1 MRGSAEP
8 PIYRDGVSGAPTRTP
23 TRASSDDS
31 VRRYLQE
38 LAVHTLLTSADELAL
53 GRAIAA
59 GRDAAGALASARPDD
74 AAEVRRLEQLV
85 ADGYAARERFIA
97 ANLRLVVSIAKRYQ
111 TAAMPLQDVIQ
122 EGNLG
127 LMRAVEKFEPE
138 RGFKFS
144 TYATWWIRQAI
155 TRAIA
160 DKGRTIRVPAH
171 VSEALAVLSRTSAT
185 LQRQLGR
192 EPTIVELAKA
202 TGFRPDRVADYQA
215 AVHETVSLS
224 APIGDENGELADLL
238 PDRDGATPF
247 DAAATKLEREAL
259 DAVLA
264 LLSDRERVVLRLR
277 FGLDG
282 AMPRTLEDVGREFSL
297 TRERIRQIEA
307 KALTKL
313 RHPCAPPALRQLVNA

>member
-1 MRGSAEP
+1 MRPSGD
-8 PIYRDGVSGAPTRTP
+8 DG
-23 TRASSDDS
+23 

-38 LAVHTLLTSADELAL
+38 LSVHSLLSGADEVAL
-53 GRAIAA
+53 GRSIAI
-59 GRDAAGALASARPDD
+59 GRDASIALTSKPATS
-74 AAEVRRLEQLV
+74 AAERRRLQALV
-85 ADGYAARERFIA
+85 VEGDAARERFIA

-111 TAAMPLQDVIQ
+111 TPTMPLQDVIQ

-171 VSEALAVLSRTSAT
+171 VSEALSVLSRTAT
-185 LQRQLGR
+185 TLHRQLGR
-192 EPTIVELAKA
+192 EPTIEELADA
-202 TGFRPDRVADYQA
+202 TGLRPDRVADYQA
-215 AVHETVSLS
+215 AVHETISLS
-224 APIGDENGELADLL
+224 SPIGDDQGELADLL
-238 PDRDGATPF
+238 ADEALTTPF
-247 DAAATKLEREAL
+247 DAAAAKLEREAL

-264 LLSDRERVVLRLR
+264 LLSQRERVVLRMR

-282 AMPRTLEDVGREFSL
+282 AMPRTLEDVGREFAL

-313 RHPCAPPALRQLVNA
+313 RHPCAPPALRQLVHA

>member
-1 MRGSAEP
+1 VKATGD
-8 PIYRDGVSGAPTRTP
+8 DG
-23 TRASSDDS
+23 
-31 VRRYLQE
+31 VRRYLHE
-38 LAVHTLLTSADELAL
+38 LAAHQLLTAADELEL
-53 GRAIAA
+53 GRAIAV
-59 GRDAAGALASARPDD
+59 GRDAAAALAAKPGMA
-74 AAEVRRLEQLV
+74 AAERRRLLELV
-85 ADGYAARERFIA
+85 ATGDAARERFIA

-111 TAAMPLQDVIQ
+111 SAAMPLPDVIQ

-171 VSEALAVLSRTSAT
+171 VSEALGVLTRTSAG
-185 LQRQLGR
+185 LQRKLGR
-192 EPTIVELAKA
+192 EPTIMELAEA
-202 TGFRPDRVADYQA
+202 TGLRPDRVADYQA

-224 APIGDENGELADLL
+224 APINEEQGELSDLL
-238 PDRDGATPF
+238 PDRDTASPF
-247 DAAATKLEREAL
+247 DATAAKLEHEAL
-259 DAVLA
+259 DSVLA
-264 LLSDRERVVLRLR
+264 LLSDRERVVLRMR

-282 AMPRTLEDVGREFSL
+282 AMPRTLEDVGREFAL

-313 RHPCAPPALRQLVNA
+313 RHPCAPPALRQLVHA

>member
-1 MRGSAEP
+1 MRGTAARATTPLGE
-8 PIYRDGVSGAPTRTP
+8 DG
-23 TRASSDDS
+23 

-38 LAVHTLLTSADELAL
+38 LSAHTLLTGTDEVEL
-53 GRAIAA
+53 GRAIAI
-59 GRDAAGALASARPDD
+59 GRDAAAALATTPPPAPADR
-74 AAEVRRLEQLV
+74 RRLQRLV
-85 ADGYAARERFIA
+85 ADGDAARERFIA

-111 TAAMPLQDVIQ
+111 STAMPLLDVIQ

-171 VSEALAVLSRTSAT
+171 VSEALSSMARTAAG

-192 EPTIVELAKA
+192 EPTVMELAEA
-202 TGFRPDRVADYQA
+202 TGMRPDRVADYQS

-224 APIGDENGELADLL
+224 APLGEDQGELADLL
-238 PDRDGATPF
+238 ADADGETPF
-247 DAAATKLEREAL
+247 DAAATNLEHEAL
-259 DAVLA
+259 DGVLR
-264 LLSDRERVVLRLR
+264 LLSERERVVLRMR

-282 AMPRTLEDVGREFSL
+282 AMPRTLEDVGREFAL

-313 RHPCAPPALRQLVNA
+313 RHPCAPPALRQLVHA

>member
-1 MRGSAEP
+1 
-8 PIYRDGVSGAPTRTP
+8 
-23 TRASSDDS
+23 
-31 VRRYLQE
+31 
-38 LAVHTLLTSADELAL
+38 LLTAADEVAL
-53 GRAIAA
+53 GRTIAL
-59 GRDAAGALASARPDD
+59 GRDAAGKLAATR
-74 AAEVRRLEQLV
+74 AKTLAERRRLTALV
-85 ADGYAARERFIA
+85 NDGEAARERFIA

-111 TAAMPLQDVIQ
+111 TATMPLQDVIQ

-171 VSEALAVLSRTSAT
+171 VSEALSVIGRTTQT

-192 EPTIVELAKA
+192 DPSIEELAEA
-202 TGFRPDRVADYQA
+202 TGLRPERVVDYQG

-224 APIGDENGELADLL
+224 APIGDEQGELSDLL
-238 PDRDGATPF
+238 ADTELATPF
-247 DAAATKLEREAL
+247 DAAAAKLEHEAL
-259 DAVLA
+259 DAVLD
-264 LLSDRERVVLRLR
+264 LLSEREHAVLRMR

-282 AMPRTLEDVGREFSL
+282 AMPRTLEDVGREFAL

>member
-1 MRGSAEP
+1 MA
-8 PIYRDGVSGAPTRTP
+8 GAPTRAVTGP
-23 TRASSDDS
+23 SGDDG

-38 LAVHTLLTSADELAL
+38 LSVHTLLTAADEVTL

-59 GRDAAGALASARPDD
+59 GRDAATLLASGGSLTD
-74 AAEVRRLEQLV
+74 AERRRLTKTV
-85 ADGYAARERFIA
+85 ADGEAARERFIA

-111 TAAMPLQDVIQ
+111 TQAMPLPDVIQ

-160 DKGRTIRVPAH
+160 DKGRTIRIPAH
-171 VSEALAVLSRTSAT
+171 VSEALSSMARTSAT
-185 LQRQLGR
+185 LQRKLGR
-192 EPTIVELAKA
+192 DPTICELAEA
-202 TGFRPDRVADYQA
+202 TGMRPDRVADYQA
-215 AVHETVSLS
+215 AVHDTVSLS
-224 APIGDENGELADLL
+224 APLGEDQGELADVL
-238 PDRDGATPF
+238 PDADVETPF
-247 DAAATKLEREAL
+247 DAAATTLEREAL
-259 DAVLA
+259 EAVLS
-264 LLSDRERVVLRLR
+264 LLSDRERSVLRMR

-282 AMPRTLEDVGREFSL
+282 AMPRTLEDVGREFAL

-313 RHPCAPPALRQLVNA
+313 RHPCAPPALRQLVHA

>member
-1 MRGSAEP
+1 MA
-8 PIYRDGVSGAPTRTP
+8 GAT
-23 TRASSDDS
+23 TRAVAGRSGDDG

-38 LAVHTLLTSADELAL
+38 LAVHSLLTAADEVAL

-59 GRDAAGALASARPDD
+59 GRDASATLAAAADLAPD
-74 AAEVRRLEQLV
+74 ERRRLREIV
-85 ADGYAARERFIA
+85 TTAEAARERFIA
-97 ANLRLVVSIAKRYQ
+97 SNLRLVVSIAKRYQ
-111 TAAMPLQDVIQ
+111 TQAMPLPDVIQ

-171 VSEALAVLSRTSAT
+171 VSEALASMARTSMT

-192 EPTIVELAKA
+192 EPTVPELAEA
-202 TGFRPDRVADYQA
+202 TGMRPDRIADYLG

-224 APIGDENGELADLL
+224 APLGDDQGELADLIADDDL
-238 PDRDGATPF
+238 ETPF
-247 DAAATKLEREAL
+247 DAAATTLEREAL
-259 DAVLA
+259 EAVLA
-264 LLSDRERVVLRLR
+264 LLSGRERAVLRMR

-282 AMPRTLEDVGREFSL
+282 AMPRTLEDVGREFAL

-313 RHPCAPPALRQLVNA
+313 RHPCTPPALRQLVHA

>member
-1 MRGSAEP
+1 MGGTART
-8 PIYRDGVSGAPTRTP
+8 SGAR
-23 TRASSDDS
+23 RSGEDG

-38 LAVHTLLTSADELAL
+38 LSAHQLLTAADEVAL
-53 GRAIAA
+53 GRAIAV
-59 GRDAAGALASARPDD
+59 GREARIALIHTRPVSEAERLRLEALVAAGD
-74 AAEVRRLEQLV
+74 
-85 ADGYAARERFIA
+85 AARERFIA

-111 TAAMPLQDVIQ
+111 TTAMPLSDVIQ

-127 LMRAVEKFEPE
+127 LMRAVEKFEAE

-171 VSEALAVLSRTSAT
+171 VTEALGVLSRTGTT

-192 EPTIVELAKA
+192 EPTIEELAEA
-202 TGFRPDRVADYQA
+202 TGLRPDRVVDYQS

-224 APIGDENGELADLL
+224 APINEEQGELADVLEH
-238 PDRDGATPF
+238 DVQTPF
-247 DAAATKLEREAL
+247 DAAATKLEHEAL

-282 AMPRTLEDVGREFSL
+282 AVPRTLEDVGREFAL

-313 RHPCAPPALRQLVNA
+313 RHPCAPPALRHLVEA

>member
-1 MRGSAEP
+1 M
-8 PIYRDGVSGAPTRTP
+8 
-23 TRASSDDS
+23 
-31 VRRYLQE
+31 RRYLSE
-38 LAVHTLLTSADELAL
+38 LGAHALLTQRDELEL

-59 GRDAAGALASARPDD
+59 GRAAAARLAAGERSA
-74 AAEVRRLEQLV
+74 ELRRLV
-85 ADGYAARERFIA
+85 AAGDAARERFIG

-111 TAAMPLQDVIQ
+111 TPTMPLPDVIQ

-171 VSEALAVLSRTSAT
+171 VSEALAVLARTTAA
-185 LQRQLGR
+185 LARDLGR
-192 EPTIVELAKA
+192 DPTVDELAEA
-202 TGFRPDRVADYQA
+202 TGFPIQRIEDYRVA
-215 AVHETVSLS
+215 VHDTVSLS
-224 APIGDENGELADLL
+224 APIGEDDGELADLL
-238 PDRDGATPF
+238 ADDRVEIPF
-247 DAAATKLEREAL
+247 EAAASRMEHEAL
-259 DAVLA
+259 AQVLA
-264 LLSDRERVVLRLR
+264 LLSPRERDVLRLR

-282 AMPRTLEDVGREFSL
+282 SMPRTLEDVGREYSL

-313 RHPCAPPALRQLVNA
+313 RHPCAPPALRQLVHA

>member
-1 MRGSAEP
+1 MRGTAARATTPLGE
-8 PIYRDGVSGAPTRTP
+8 DG
-23 TRASSDDS
+23 

-38 LAVHTLLTSADELAL
+38 LSVHALLTAADEVEL
-53 GRAIAA
+53 GRAIAV
-59 GRDAAGALASARPDD
+59 GRDAAAALASM
-74 AAEVRRLEQLV
+74 AAPSVAERRRLQALV
-85 ADGYAARERFIA
+85 AAGDAARERFIA

-111 TAAMPLQDVIQ
+111 SSTMPLLDVIQ

-171 VSEALAVLSRTSAT
+171 VSEALSSMSRASAA

-192 EPTIVELAKA
+192 EPTVMELAEA
-202 TGFRPDRVADYQA
+202 TGMRPDRVADYQA

-224 APIGDENGELADLL
+224 APLGEDQGELADLL
-238 PDRDGATPF
+238 ADADEETPF
-247 DAAATKLEREAL
+247 DAAATNLEREAL
-259 DAVLA
+259 DGVLS
-264 LLSDRERVVLRLR
+264 LLSDRERVVLRMR

-282 AMPRTLEDVGREFSL
+282 AMPRTLEDVGREFAL

-313 RHPCAPPALRQLVNA
+313 RHPCAPPALRQLVHA

>member
-1 MRGSAEP
+1 MGGTSRSTAIRRSGD
-8 PIYRDGVSGAPTRTP
+8 DG
-23 TRASSDDS
+23 
-31 VRRYLQE
+31 VRRYLHE
-38 LAVHTLLTSADELAL
+38 LSAHTLLTGADEVAL
-53 GRAIAA
+53 GRAIAV
-59 GRDAAGALASARPDD
+59 GREAAIALAKKRQMSV
-74 AAEVRRLEQLV
+74 AERRRLEALV
-85 ADGYAARERFIA
+85 LTGDAARERFIA

-111 TAAMPLQDVIQ
+111 SATMPLPDVIQ

-171 VSEALAVLSRTSAT
+171 VSEALGVLARTGST
-185 LQRQLGR
+185 LHRQLGR
-192 EPTIVELAKA
+192 EPTIEELADA
-202 TGFRPDRVADYQA
+202 TGLRPDRVADYQQ
-215 AVHETVSLS
+215 AVLETVSLS
-224 APIGDENGELADLL
+224 APINEDQGELSDLIAD
-238 PDRDGATPF
+238 DVETPF
-247 DAAATKLEREAL
+247 EAAATKLEHEAL
-259 DAVLA
+259 EAVLR
-264 LLSDRERVVLRLR
+264 LLTDRERAVLRMR

-282 AMPRTLEDVGREFSL
+282 AMPRTLEDVGREFEL

-313 RHPCAPPALRQLVNA
+313 RHPCAPPALRQLVEA